1 MPSLFFWP
9 MRIRILFFAA
19 YRDLVGTG
27 HLDIDLPEG
36 TDVQGLVAEVTAR
49 GGGFQSLPKHPV
61 IAVNQDYA
69 NDDRLLRD
77 GDEVAFIPPVAG
89 G

>member
-1 MPSLFFWP
+1 MTVRSLFF
-9 MRIRILFFAA
+9 AS

-27 HLDIDLPEG
+27 EISVELPASA
-36 TDVQGLVAEVTAR
+36 TVAELVEHLRTTVGPLRA
-49 GGGFQSLPKHPV
+49 LPPAP
-61 IAVNQDYA
+61 AVAINMTYA
-69 NDDRLLRD
+69 PLSACLED

>member
-1 MPSLFFWP
+1 
-9 MRIRILFFAA
+9 MRVHVLFFAS

-27 HLDIDLPEG
+27 ELTVSLPTG
-36 TDVQGLVAEVTAR
+36 TDVLGLVAEIRGR
-49 GGGFQSLPKHPV
+49 GGAFARLPRFPAV
-61 IAVNQDYA
+61 AVNQEYA
-69 NDDRLLRD
+69 SEDRPLVD